1 MYIHVQMYI
10 EPDNDFLFKSD
21 YSDSVAGDACFRE
34 PFKQLTS
41 RELDFHGLRKSLKTR
56 LVSVGEVNELYSE
69 LALTHDVRTVLQ
81 KTYDKNSYLEVVRNA
96 LQLWNDFIEA
106 LLPEEYL
113 LLLNSSFPD
122 IKSN

>member
-1 MYIHVQMYI
+1 MYI

-56 LVSVGEVNELYSE
+56 LVSVG
-69 LALTHDVRTVLQ
+69 D
-81 KTYDKNSYLEVVRNA
+81 
-96 LQLWNDFIEA
+96 
-106 LLPEEYL
+106 
-113 LLLNSSFPD
+113 
-122 IKSN
+122 

>member
-41 RELDFHGLRKSLKTR
+41 RELDFHGLRKKPKDQA
-56 LVSVGEVNELYSE
+56 G
-69 LALTHDVRTVLQ
+69 
-81 KTYDKNSYLEVVRNA
+81 
-96 LQLWNDFIEA
+96 F
-106 LLPEEYL
+106 
-113 LLLNSSFPD
+113 
-122 IKSN
+122 

>member
-1 MYIHVQMYI
+1 M
-10 EPDNDFLFKSD
+10 
-21 YSDSVAGDACFRE
+21 
-34 PFKQLTS
+34 
-41 RELDFHGLRKSLKTR
+41 
-56 LVSVGEVNELYSE
+56 GEVNELYSE

-113 LLLNSSFPD
+113 LLLN
-122 IKSN
+122 K